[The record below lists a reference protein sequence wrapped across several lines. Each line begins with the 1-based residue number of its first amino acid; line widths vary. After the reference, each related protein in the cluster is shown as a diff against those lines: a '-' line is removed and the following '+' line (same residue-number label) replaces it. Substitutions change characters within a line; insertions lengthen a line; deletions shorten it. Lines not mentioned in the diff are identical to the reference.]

1 VQKSEAEGLV
11 LKQWRALP
19 PSERKTLEQALAF
32 ADRLATVVSFETVG
46 NPKSII
52 RAWVI
57 REFQGGSGINQAIRD
72 LRAGPKPSTS

>member
-1 VQKSEAEGLV
+1 MQKSEAEGLV

-52 RAWVI
+52 RAWVV
-57 REFQGGSGINQAIRD
+57 REFQGGSEINQAIRD